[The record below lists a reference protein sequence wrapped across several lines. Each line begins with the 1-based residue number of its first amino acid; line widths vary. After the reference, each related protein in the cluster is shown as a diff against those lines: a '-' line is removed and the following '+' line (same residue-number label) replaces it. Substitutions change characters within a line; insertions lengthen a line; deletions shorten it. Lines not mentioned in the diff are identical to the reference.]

1 MKNLFKLLGYEPIY
15 KRPTE
20 FQSLIL
26 QALKEMTVREVAVI
40 AQTSLPTVQRWAS
53 GQSAPLKSFE
63 KHIMNAIRPEMLRRE
78 DELWMRCFGHV
89 KKRD

>member
-1 MKNLFKLLGYEPIY
+1 MRFFGYEPIY

-20 FQSLIL
+20 FQAFIL
-26 QALKEMTVREVAVI
+26 QALKEMTVREVANI
-40 AQTSLPTVQRWAS
+40 AKTSLPTVQRWAS
-53 GQSAPLKSFE
+53 GQSAPVKSFE